1 VLSLLDHLQ
10 RPLAQARHY
19 SQQGSLKEAS
29 MSHRRSSM
37 MMIGALAVQLQL
49 RQLQQL
55 GQPPLVAGHRSPYPK
70 TVHLVAIHL

>member
-1 VLSLLDHLQ
+1 
-10 RPLAQARHY
+10 
-19 SQQGSLKEAS
+19 
-29 MSHRRSSM
+29 M

-49 RQLQQL
+49 QQLQQL